1 MITRTV
7 SGTTVTLDAS
17 GSSDPDGSIRS
28 YVWDFSDG
36 TTAAGARVT
45 HTYRESGT
53 YTPAV
58 VVTDDGGTDGFATAE
73 TVTVALP
80 RYGFSGF
87 HPPLSSTEVNTGR
100 AGRSVPFKWT
110 LAGADGAAEN
120 SLAAVTSYA
129 FDAQGG
135 SYALSYDSQDQQY
148 VLIANTPREWA
159 GTRRTFSLQL
169 DDGSRHT
176 AVFDFQ

>member
-80 RYGFSGF
+80 R
-87 HPPLSSTEVNTGR
+87 
-100 AGRSVPFKWT
+100 
-110 LAGADGAAEN
+110 
-120 SLAAVTSYA
+120 
-129 FDAQGG
+129 
-135 SYALSYDSQDQQY
+135 
-148 VLIANTPREWA
+148 
-159 GTRRTFSLQL
+159 
-169 DDGSRHT
+169 
-176 AVFDFQ
+176 